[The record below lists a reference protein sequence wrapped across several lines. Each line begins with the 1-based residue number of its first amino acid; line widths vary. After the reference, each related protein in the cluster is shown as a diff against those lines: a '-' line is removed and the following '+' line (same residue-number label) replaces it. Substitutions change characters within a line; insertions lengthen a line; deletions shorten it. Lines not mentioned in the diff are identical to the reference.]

1 MKTKAKPIEGRIRE
15 LIATGKCKPADF
27 ATYGSATR
35 FEDYVFDYHLTPD
48 AIGILKALFRCFPV
62 TPYCMEKIDRI
73 TKAVMAL
80 DNATDCEAQHIGE
93 AIGYISE
100 VNGAK

>member
-1 MKTKAKPIEGRIRE
+1 MKTKEKPIEGRIRE
-15 LIATGKCKPADF
+15 LVATGKCVPADF
-27 ATYGSATR
+27 ATYGSPTR
-35 FEDYVFDYHLTPD
+35 FDDYVFDYRLTPD
-48 AIGILKALFRCFPV
+48 AIGILRAVCRQFPI
-62 TPYCMEKIDRI
+62 TPYGMEKIDRI

-80 DNATDCEAQHIGE
+80 DNATDCEAQHIAE